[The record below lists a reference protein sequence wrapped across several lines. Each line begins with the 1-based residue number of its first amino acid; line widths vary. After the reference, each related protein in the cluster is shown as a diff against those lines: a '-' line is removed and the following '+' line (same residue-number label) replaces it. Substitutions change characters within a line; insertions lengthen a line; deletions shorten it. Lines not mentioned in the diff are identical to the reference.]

1 MDDFPLRREAA
12 IKVSD
17 EKLLKLGWKAGGT
30 VKTKKNHDKAPATP
44 SAVTPTKVKVKQAPG
59 LAGGPR
65 AGAP

>member
-30 VKTKKNHDKAPATP
+30 VKTKKTTTRRPQRLP
-44 SAVTPTKVKVKQAPG
+44 Q
-59 LAGGPR
+59 
-65 AGAP
+65 